1 MHTRTSTQHKGTQS
15 FVSKVQTRRCM
26 QAAKSAS
33 PVLAPFFFGHR
44 TIFFSDSH
52 VRVCF
57 VCTTE
62 KGDREESGRSESGRV
77 SQLTGLFLCPIT
89 PGNKSYRRGN
99 WLLYR

>member
-1 MHTRTSTQHKGTQS
+1 MHTRINTQHKGTQS

-33 PVLAPFFFGHR
+33 PVLAFFVFFYHR
-44 TIFFSDSH
+44 TIFFSDSY
-52 VRVCF
+52 VCVCF

-77 SQLTGLFLCPIT
+77 SQLTGFSL
-89 PGNKSYRRGN
+89 S
-99 WLLYR
+99 